1 MTATNK
7 PLQKTAIPPLKN
19 GAEGKPVIRIQ
30 PTRGWTS
37 LKLREVWDHREL
49 TSIFIWRDIKVRYRQ
64 TVIGALWAIIQPF
77 LTMVIFSIFFGRLAG
92 IPSDDVPYPI
102 FSFAALVPWTFFA
115 NSINQ
120 ASNSLVNNAEMIK
133 KIYFPRLTMPIA
145 SVLGGLVDFILA
157 FIILLLMMLYY
168 GFVPTINILWFP
180 FFVLLALLTALGVS
194 LWLAAMNVQFRD
206 VARTNF
212 DLCFARAASTN
223 LGGGLWWKTNNRS
236 KNACVNGPGAI
247 AAAVSILRSG

>member
-7 PLQKTAIPPLKN
+7 PLQKATIPPPEN
-19 GAEGKPVIRIQ
+19 GTDAKPVIRIQ

-120 ASNSLVNNAEMIK
+120 ASNSLVNNA
-133 KIYFPRLTMPIA
+133 
-145 SVLGGLVDFILA
+145 
-157 FIILLLMMLYY
+157 
-168 GFVPTINILWFP
+168 
-180 FFVLLALLTALGVS
+180 
-194 LWLAAMNVQFRD
+194 
-206 VARTNF
+206 
-212 DLCFARAASTN
+212 
-223 LGGGLWWKTNNRS
+223 
-236 KNACVNGPGAI
+236 
-247 AAAVSILRSG
+247 